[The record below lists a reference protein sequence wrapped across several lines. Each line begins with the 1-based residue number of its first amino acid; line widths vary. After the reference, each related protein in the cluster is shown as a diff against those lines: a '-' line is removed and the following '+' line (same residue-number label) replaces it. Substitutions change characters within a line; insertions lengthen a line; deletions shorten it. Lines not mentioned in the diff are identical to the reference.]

1 MVCGCNAASRRS
13 PTIRHRCQCFRSA
26 RLAQEAEGGRLNKQ
40 IKGTA
45 KVKGFL
51 CFTAA
56 LTLLV
61 LVGTG
66 SSVKASSITETV
78 DFTASNFSTAVG
90 STPAP
95 EDPVK
100 GSFTITFDP
109 TMSVS
114 GGTTISFNSINIA
127 LSAQPVFFNY
137 AAGGELDVCSSSSAS
152 PICGIT
158 EAENSFE
165 LQIND
170 FATSPT
176 FTGFSYTQSGV
187 DALWDTNDGSAT
199 VVPIPGA
206 LPLFATGLGAMGL
219 LGWRRKRKNA
229 AALAA

>member
-1 MVCGCNAASRRS
+1 M
-13 PTIRHRCQCFRSA
+13 
-26 RLAQEAEGGRLNKQ
+26 
-40 IKGTA
+40 
-45 KVKGFL
+45 KVFL

-56 LTLLV
+56 LTLLA

-78 DFTASNFSTAVG
+78 DFTASNFSTFVG

-137 AAGGELDVCSSSSAS
+137 AAGGELAVCSSSSAS

-158 EAENSFE
+158 EAENSFL

-176 FTGFSYTQSGV
+176 FTDFEYGQSGV
-187 DALWDTNDGSAT
+187 NALWDINEGSAT

-206 LPLFATGLGAMGL
+206 LPLFVSALGAMGL
-219 LGWRRKRKNA
+219 LGWRRKRKA
-229 AALAA
+229 QAVA